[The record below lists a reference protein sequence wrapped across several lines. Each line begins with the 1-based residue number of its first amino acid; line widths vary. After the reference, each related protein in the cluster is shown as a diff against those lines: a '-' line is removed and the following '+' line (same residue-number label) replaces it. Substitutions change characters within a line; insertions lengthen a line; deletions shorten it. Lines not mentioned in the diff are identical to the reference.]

1 MKLMER
7 VSRTVVKV
15 LREKVIGTVVP
26 SDNFPMDMLKW
37 PGKMWTVSQ
46 LVAPMAKA
54 QFEND
59 FPIRPKSRFSIRH
72 EARH

>member
-15 LREKVIGTVVP
+15 LRDKGIGTVVP

-59 FPIRPKSRFSIRH
+59 FPIRR
-72 EARH
+72 